1 MKLPDELKRKI
12 VNIHPTSLF
21 DPAEH
26 VIPNEKGDPYLSVTD
41 KRLWFRAV
49 YPKGVIRKEI
59 LSLSETAAH
68 VHVRVYADA
77 SDAEDNYIAE
87 GYARRVLKNEP
98 YKEYFLEE
106 AFRAAVR
113 VALTEAGF
121 ATGFAEAEGEP
132 EEGESYTKNVSHPAP
147 VVPNVALP
155 VVPPIK
161 ESTPNNSWP
170 IRSVISPDVGIPVGQ
185 EVKKNMVPVVSEE
198 PKKLEMTLEEAFT
211 VKSNLR
217 NSKGQ
222 TLRQL
227 VEDSPDPL
235 GMLRWIVN
243 EYSGRDLQFKTAAGI
258 ILVELESKMNQA
270 A

>member
-1 MKLPDELKRKI
+1 MKLSDEMKRKI
-12 VNIHPTSLF
+12 VNVHPTDLF
-21 DPAEH
+21 EPSEH

-59 LSLSETAAH
+59 VSLTEASAV
-68 VHVRVYADA
+68 VHVTVYA
-77 SDAEDNYIAE
+77 SVEDDENNYISE
-87 GYARRVLKNEP
+87 GYARRLFKEEP

-132 EEGESYTKNVSHPAP
+132 EAEDTYKKSASQSNP
-147 VVPNVALP
+147 VMSGVAIP
-155 VVPPIK
+155 SVPPI
-161 ESTPNNSWP
+161 TDQNVGRPTQ
-170 IRSVISPDVGIPVGQ
+170 SVISPDVGIPVGKDL
-185 EVKKNMVPVVSEE
+185 KKSMIPVVGEA
-198 PKKLEMTLEEAFT
+198 PGVKCMTLEEAFA

-227 VEDSPDPL
+227 VDDSPDPL

-243 EYSGRDLQFKTAAGI
+243 EYSGRDVQFKTAAGV
-258 ILVELESKMNQA
+258 ILTELETKMNQA